1 MVEHKPRREGKM
13 TCTAR
18 IAAALCVLGA
28 IAPPGQIAAQEIQ
41 LAVSGRPS
49 GAPEVRLVDFPPHSE
64 VEVSFT
70 RSAPDGVPPSFRSI
84 ARYRVDDNGGLN
96 LASSPLAG
104 DWTLPAPEAPFW
116 TMRPDP
122 SAPLLD
128 PQVVLIEARA
138 GALSRSAEFRMPE
151 AAGVMIEPVA
161 DFAGAFLALPA
172 AASEPLPLIIVLGGS
187 GGDERT
193 ARHVAPLL
201 AAEGFAALGVPYIS
215 PNRGDGQAIPGLPS
229 IFSQIPVDRLEE
241 VRCWA
246 LQDSRVDP
254 DQIGLW
260 GVSKGGEFAILA
272 AAHYPWLDAVAAIV
286 PSDVVWEGFSYA
298 TPAGTG
304 TPSFAFEGR
313 ALPFVS
319 YSAPGRGRDVKEAGR
334 RADPERAAAARI
346 PIERFAGVLLVAGGE
361 LDRSWDS
368 AGMSQSIAERR
379 AEAGLTTISM
389 IFPDAAHD
397 LDPTF
402 LDPIEAG
409 DGSAEAIGQA
419 KLSVWNATVEMFQRV
434 LGIGPAPD
442 PRPR

>member
-1 MVEHKPRREGKM
+1 M

-229 IFSQIPVDRLEE
+229 IFSQIPVDR
-241 VRCWA
+241 
-246 LQDSRVDP
+246 
-254 DQIGLW
+254 
-260 GVSKGGEFAILA
+260 
-272 AAHYPWLDAVAAIV
+272 
-286 PSDVVWEGFSYA
+286 
-298 TPAGTG
+298 
-304 TPSFAFEGR
+304 
-313 ALPFVS
+313 
-319 YSAPGRGRDVKEAGR
+319 
-334 RADPERAAAARI
+334 
-346 PIERFAGVLLVAGGE
+346 
-361 LDRSWDS
+361 
-368 AGMSQSIAERR
+368 
-379 AEAGLTTISM
+379 
-389 IFPDAAHD
+389 
-397 LDPTF
+397 
-402 LDPIEAG
+402 
-409 DGSAEAIGQA
+409 
-419 KLSVWNATVEMFQRV
+419 
-434 LGIGPAPD
+434 
-442 PRPR
+442 